1 MSSVSK
7 SSVPN
12 GWKMLLAMPAMWTAF
27 VIAGTV
33 TGLTATG
40 ASASQRVSTLQT
52 SANQPSTNLSTV
64 SQPQNSQPQ
73 NSQPI
78 SSQPTSSQP
87 VVSHSV
93 VADARTPQPTVQAR
107 AIDPSGATNSF
118 AGVADI
124 QPGDEADAQADD
136 PNEMDQVTS
145 VSQLNDVKPTEWAFQ
160 ALQSL
165 VERYGCIVGY
175 PDKTFK
181 GNRAL
186 TRYEFAAGLNACMDR
201 INELI
206 AAGTADL
213 VKKEDL
219 LAVQKLQE
227 EFAAELA
234 TLRGRVGALEARTTT
249 LEKQQFSTTTKLN
262 GLVWFNLTAANAS
275 RDVTYEGPPGGVN
288 DPGNGRFFATREPLT
303 GLPTRQVTG
312 SPEPTFGFLT
322 WLTFNTSFSGK
333 DSLVTQ
339 LTAGNS
345 ISPVNQYASAG
356 FFNSYGSPFTDQS
369 AGTVN
374 GRSDVVIHDLFY
386 SFPIGNSIKVT
397 IGPRVNWYRTFD
409 FNRFTFFLTGASS
422 FDSIGSTQT
431 NAIDRG
437 SGAVIEWNIN
447 KQFRFAA
454 AYLGENT
461 EFLSSQFKFNTS
473 SNPGFGLFG
482 GTYTA
487 TAELTFS
494 PSQSLN
500 FRVLY
505 NYSRIQAY
513 GGQIGGA
520 IGEPLPYGYV
530 DAGPGFSE
538 RQANGFPADGGLTN
552 ARANTFTFNFDW
564 LITPGFGVFGR
575 YGFGNTNLKPINKA
589 VDVQSFQVGVGFPD
603 LLKKG
608 ALGVV
613 TFLVPMDIIRGQRY
627 FASGAGDGGTMY
639 ELEASYFYPLSDNL
653 ALVPAFYAI
662 FNANNFD
669 SNPTIF
675 VGNLRAQFS
684 F

>member
-1 MSSVSK
+1 MSIVSK
-7 SSVPN
+7 R
-12 GWKMLLAMPAMWTAF
+12 WKSLLAMPANLWTAL
-27 VIAGTV
+27 VIAGAV
-33 TGLTATG
+33 AGLTATG
-40 ASASQRVSTLQT
+40 VKASQSPANALAVSDTHPDLAMPATAQPVAAPPTAVLQ
-52 SANQPSTNLSTV
+52 V
-64 SQPQNSQPQ
+64 SQPTLHASAIEAIAN
-73 NSQPI
+73 
-78 SSQPTSSQP
+78 
-87 VVSHSV
+87 
-93 VADARTPQPTVQAR
+93 VAE
-107 AIDPSGATNSF
+107 
-118 AGVADI
+118 I
-124 QPGDEADAQADD
+124 QPADTDDAQADD
-136 PNEMDQVTS
+136 PSAIDQVTS
-145 VSQLNDVKPTEWAFQ
+145 VSQLNDVQPTDWAFQ

-175 PDKTFK
+175 PDQTFR

-186 TRYEFAAGLNACMDR
+186 TRYEFAAGLNACLDR
-201 INELI
+201 VNELI

-219 LAVQKLQE
+219 LVVQKLQE
-227 EFAAELA
+227 EFAAELG
-234 TLRGRVGALEARTTT
+234 TLRGRVDAVEARTGT

-262 GLVWFNLTAANAS
+262 GLVWFNLSTANAS
-275 RDVTYEGPPGGVN
+275 RDVTFEGPPGSVEN
-288 DPGNGRFFATREPLT
+288 AANGRFFATREPGT

-312 SPEPTFGFLT
+312 SPEPTFSFLT

-333 DSLVTQ
+333 DNLVTQ
-339 LTAGNS
+339 LTAGNG
-345 ISPVNQYASAG
+345 ISPINQYASAG
-356 FFNSYGSPFTDQS
+356 FFNAFGSPFTDQS

-374 GRSDVVIHDLFY
+374 GRNDVVIHDLFY
-386 SFPIGNSIKVT
+386 SFPLNDSIKITV
-397 IGPRVNWYRTFD
+397 GPRVNWYRHFD
-409 FNRFTFFLTGASS
+409 FNRFTFFLTGAGS
-422 FDSIGSTQT
+422 FDTIGSTQT

-447 KQFRFAA
+447 KQFRLAV

-461 EFLSSQFKFNTS
+461 EFLPGQFGFNTS
-473 SNPGFGLFG
+473 SNPNFGLFG
-482 GTYTA
+482 GTNTT

-494 PSQSLN
+494 PSSSLN
-500 FRVLY
+500 FRFMY

-513 GGQIGGA
+513 GGQVGGA
-520 IGEPLPYGYV
+520 IGEPAPYGYL

-538 RQANGFPADGGLTN
+538 RQANGFAANGGLN
-552 ARANTFTFNFDW
+552 YAYANTLAFNFDW

-575 YGFGNTNLKPINKA
+575 YSFGNTNLEPINKA

-613 TFLVPMDIIRGQRY
+613 TFLVPMDIIRGEEY
-627 FASGAGDGGTMY
+627 FAAGAGDGGTMY
-639 ELEASYFYPLSDNL
+639 ELEASYFFPLSDNL
-653 ALVPAFYAI
+653 ALVPSFYAI

>member
-1 MSSVSK
+1 MA
-7 SSVPN
+7 
-12 GWKMLLAMPAMWTAF
+12 LF
-27 VIAGTV
+27 VAG
-33 TGLTATG
+33 TATG
-40 ASASQRVSTLQT
+40 LLAPSAKASQGTSSTSQHVIDSANAVAPQSPAGSASTQALSLDVASGSVVQPRLVASAVTTRGASDPL
-52 SANQPSTNLSTV
+52 AN
-64 SQPQNSQPQ
+64 
-73 NSQPI
+73 
-78 SSQPTSSQP
+78 
-87 VVSHSV
+87 
-93 VADARTPQPTVQAR
+93 
-107 AIDPSGATNSF
+107 
-118 AGVADI
+118 VADI
-124 QPGDEADAQADD
+124 QSLDVADASDE
-136 PNEMDQVTS
+136 PSELDQVTS
-145 VSQLNDVKPTEWAFQ
+145 VSQLTDVKPTDWAFQ

-175 PDKTFK
+175 PDKTYR

-206 AAGTADL
+206 AAGTANL

-219 LAVQKLQE
+219 LAVQRLQE
-227 EFAAELA
+227 EFAVELA

-262 GLVWFNLTAANAS
+262 GLVWFNLSTANAS
-275 RDVTYEGPPGGVN
+275 RDVTYEGPASGVN
-288 DPGNGRFFATREPLT
+288 DAANGRFFTSRT
-303 GLPTRQVTG
+303 NGQPTRQVTG
-312 SPEPTFGFLT
+312 SPEPTFSFLT
-322 WLTFNTSFSGK
+322 WLTLNTSFSGK
-333 DSLVTQ
+333 DSLITQ
-339 LTAGNS
+339 LSAGNG
-345 ISPVNQYASAG
+345 ISPINQYASAG
-356 FFNSYGSPFTDQS
+356 FFNAFGAPFTDQT
-369 AGTVN
+369 AGTLN

-386 SFPIGNSIKVT
+386 SFPVGNSIKVT
-397 IGPRVNWYRTFD
+397 VGPRVNWYRAFD
-409 FNRFTFFLTGASS
+409 FNRFTFFLTGSGS

-437 SGAVIEWNIN
+437 SGAIVEWNIN
-447 KQFRFAA
+447 KQFRFAV

-461 EFLSSQFKFNTS
+461 EFLPTQFGFNTS
-473 SNPGFGLFG
+473 SNPNFGLFG
-482 GTYTA
+482 GTNTS

-494 PSQSLN
+494 PTDKLN
-500 FRVLY
+500 FRFLY

-520 IGEPLPYGYV
+520 IGEPIPYGYL

-538 RQANGFPADGGLTN
+538 AGPGGFPASGGLKY
-552 ARANTFTFNFDW
+552 AYANTFTFNFDW
-564 LITPGFGVFGR
+564 LITPGFGIFGR
-575 YGFGNTNLKPINKA
+575 YGFGNTNLKPIDKA

-603 LLKKG
+603 LGKKG
-608 ALGVV
+608 ALGVI
-613 TFLVPMDIIRGQRY
+613 TFLMPMDIIRGERY

-639 ELEASYFYPLSDNL
+639 ELEASYFFPLNDNL

>member
-1 MSSVSK
+1 MS
-7 SSVPN
+7 
-12 GWKMLLAMPAMWTAF
+12 LF
-27 VIAGTV
+27 IAGTA
-33 TGLTATG
+33 TGLVATSAKASQSSLSASKPVTLVAPPVPTASVSTQAVAAVPDTPLQLV
-40 ASASQRVSTLQT
+40 ASAVTAPASTDPLAVGT
-52 SANQPSTNLSTV
+52 E
-64 SQPQNSQPQ
+64 SQPLN
-73 NSQPI
+73 
-78 SSQPTSSQP
+78 
-87 VVSHSV
+87 
-93 VADARTPQPTVQAR
+93 VADAAV
-107 AIDPSGATNSF
+107 
-118 AGVADI
+118 
-124 QPGDEADAQADD
+124 EE
-136 PNEMDQVTS
+136 PNGLDQVTS
-145 VSQLNDVKPTEWAFQ
+145 VSQLTDVKPTDWAFQ

-175 PDKTFK
+175 PDKTYR

-234 TLRGRVGALEARTTT
+234 TLRGRVGALEARTAT

-262 GLVWFNLTAANAS
+262 GLVWFNLSTANAS
-275 RDVTYEGPPGGVN
+275 RDVTYEGPNSGRN
-288 DPGNGRFFATREPLT
+288 DAANGRFFTTRT
-303 GLPTRQVTG
+303 NGQPTRQVTG
-312 SPEPTFGFLT
+312 APQTTFGFNT
-322 WLTFNTSFSGK
+322 WLTLNTSFTGK

-339 LTAGNS
+339 LAAGNS
-345 ISPVNQYASAG
+345 VSPANQYASAG
-356 FFNSYGSPFTDQS
+356 FFNAYGVPFTDQTS
-369 AGTVN
+369 GTVN

-386 SFPIGNSIKVT
+386 SFPVGNSIKVT
-397 IGPRVNWYRTFD
+397 VGPRVNWYRTFD

-437 SGAVIEWNIN
+437 SGAVVEWNIN
-447 KQFRFAA
+447 KQFRFAV

-461 EFLSSQFKFNTS
+461 EFLPSQFGFNTS
-473 SNPGFGLFG
+473 SSPAFGLFG
-482 GTYTA
+482 GTNTS

-494 PSQSLN
+494 PSSTLN
-500 FRVLY
+500 FRFLY

-520 IGEPLPYGYV
+520 IGEPIPYGYL

-538 RQANGFPADGGLTN
+538 NGIGGGLKY
-552 ARANTFTFNFDW
+552 AYANTFTFNFDW
-564 LITPGFGVFGR
+564 LITPGFGIFGR
-575 YGFGNTNLKPINKA
+575 YGFGNTNLKPIDKA
-589 VDVQSFQVGVGFPD
+589 VDVQSFQVGIGLPD
-603 LLKKG
+603 LGKKG
-608 ALGVV
+608 ALAVV
-613 TFLVPMDIIRGQRY
+613 TFLMPMDIIRGERY
-627 FASGAGDGGTMY
+627 FAAGAGDGGTMY

-662 FNANNFD
+662 FNANNFE